1 MKFQLAAAE
10 GYTIQRVETDA
21 VIVNGERLT
30 APFLLFPDAGT
41 QTWPGIPAAQEHV
54 EERWSAVVAYAPAI
68 VLIGTGKT
76 LKFPHPSLL
85 RPLIDARIGYE
96 VMATDAACRT
106 YNVLLSEGRKVCA
119 ALVV

>member
-10 GYTIQRVETDA
+10 GYTIQRVEPDA
-21 VIVNGERLT
+21 IIVNGERVT
-30 APFLLFPDAGT
+30 ESFLLFPDAGT
-41 QTWPGIPAAQEHV
+41 QTWSGVPTALDHV